1 MNLKTTDFGVARRL
15 KVANFLVQLV
25 LLVVIYLQV
34 NYLGTRFYK
43 RTDLTPADIH
53 SLSIETQAYLRK
65 IDPQKPVRVIVTSA
79 PKANEESEEL
89 WVRNQIHK
97 TLKEYEHHANKGGAT
112 RFIVEYVDIYMDRDR
127 ARELSRDYNLR
138 EENSILFTCGKQIRL
153 IPAAQLK
160 IPAKNGIRA
169 NAIQFSGERLFTSS
183 ILHVIQD
190 EKDRV
195 YFLQGHGELLLD
207 QADPVRG
214 VTDAAAFL
222 QYRNVDPLPLNL
234 QVAGR
239 IPADAK
245 LLIIASPQFPFTLE
259 ELILLKD
266 YLDKRNGR
274 LLALVDPFVNHGL
287 DEIFR
292 EWGIEVD
299 DRLVIEPPDNSAL
312 SIKGT
317 TLVREYSRHQI
328 TQSLG
333 EDHIPVLFGQ
343 SRPVRPDFGAP
354 NDETRSVASLLFSR
368 EGSWAEVDYRESKT
382 PTQDP
387 IDPPGPISLGA
398 VSERKAGQQGIH
410 IAGGKVTV
418 FGNSKWLTNNGFK
431 HRGNQRLLHNCLM
444 WNLDR
449 FTLLDIPPRP
459 ILQYEANLDTKEF
472 TKLKYSRLL
481 VPPLAI
487 FALGIICYFTR
498 RH

>member
-1 MNLKTTDFGVARRL
+1 MMPKNPDFRVARRL

-43 RTDLTPADIH
+43 RSDLTPDDLH
-53 SLSIETQAYLRK
+53 SLSLETQAYLRK
-65 IDPQKPVRVIVTSA
+65 IDPKNPVRIIVTLT
-79 PKANEESEEL
+79 PKVNEDPEEL
-89 WVRNQIHK
+89 RIRNQIQK
-97 TLKEYEHHANKGGAT
+97 TLKEYEYHANKGGAT
-112 RFIVEYVDIYMDRDR
+112 RLIVEYVDIYLDTDR
-127 ARELSRDYNLR
+127 ARELASDYNLQ

-160 IPAKNGIRA
+160 IPGKDGIRA
-169 NAIQFSGERLFTSS
+169 EALQFNGERLFTSS

-190 EKDRV
+190 ERDRV

-207 QADPVRG
+207 QADPSRG
-214 VTDAAAFL
+214 VTDVSAFL
-222 QYRNVDPLPLNL
+222 QHRNIEPLPLNL
-234 QVAGR
+234 QVTGR
-239 IPADAK
+239 IPSDTK
-245 LLIIASPQFPFTLE
+245 LLVIASPQFPYTQE

-274 LLALVDPFVNHGL
+274 LLAMVDPFINHGL

-292 EWGIEVD
+292 EWGIDVD
-299 DRLVIEPPDNSAL
+299 DRLVIEPPDNNAL
-312 SIKGT
+312 TVKGT
-317 TLVREYSRHQI
+317 TLVREFSAHPI

-333 EDHIPVLFGQ
+333 TEHIPVLFGQ

-354 NDETRSVASLLFSR
+354 NDETRRIVPLLFSR
-368 EGSWAEVDYRESKT
+368 QGSWAELDYRDSKT

-387 IDPPGPISLGA
+387 VDRPGPISLGT
-398 VSERKAGQQGIH
+398 VSERQAGQQGIH

-418 FGNSKWLTNNGFK
+418 FGNSKWVTNNGFK
-431 HRGNQRLLHNCLM
+431 QRGNQRLLHNCLM

-459 ILQYEANLDTKEF
+459 IKQYEANLDSKEY
-472 TKLKYSRLL
+472 TRLKYRLL
-481 VPPLAI
+481 LPPLGI
-487 FALGIICYFTR
+487 LALGALCFYTR